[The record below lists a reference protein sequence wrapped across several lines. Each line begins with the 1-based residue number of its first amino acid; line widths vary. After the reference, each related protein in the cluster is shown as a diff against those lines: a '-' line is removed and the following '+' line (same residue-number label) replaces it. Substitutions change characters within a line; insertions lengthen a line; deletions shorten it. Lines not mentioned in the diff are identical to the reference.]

1 MKTLRAEI
9 ICVGT
14 ELLLGDILNTNA
26 QYLSRAL
33 SELGIAV
40 YNQQVVGDN
49 KERLE
54 QAVRIA
60 KERSDIVIFSG
71 GLGPTDDDLTKQ
83 TVAAVYNDELVHNAE
98 IEEKI
103 RLHFEKMNREM
114 TDNNKKQ
121 AYVPKRGRYL
131 PNENGTAPGI
141 MFIDGEKLA
150 VLLPGPPRELE
161 PMMAN
166 QVMPILSK
174 LVKGV
179 IRSRYVKTMGIGE
192 SMLETKI
199 TRFLES
205 KNPTAALYAKGDGE
219 VTIRLTAKALE
230 DKEAAD
236 MLDAQYKELEAE
248 IGEYIYGVDVE
259 NAETVIVNTLKRTMQ
274 SVATAESCTGGKIA
288 SRITSVAGASQVF
301 ELGVCT
307 YSDKQK
313 VQILD
318 VDQDVLEKHT
328 AVSSEVAAQMAQN
341 VRLKAESDY
350 GVATTGYAGPDGEDV
365 GLVYIA
371 VATKDKTY
379 IMKHH
384 FAGRREVI
392 INLASQYAL
401 DLLRRVMCG
410 LPVEAAQ
417 IISNDPPKKKK
428 GGIGKAILT
437 LILLLL
443 LATALAFGWL
453 WYKNGM
459 DISAVPII
467 KDFFST
473 PTVASVVAERQNTD
487 FFQKGFEQ
495 ETSDLA
501 SGSWAQNLRLEGWI
515 TFKTTGEEFA
525 VASRRQSE
533 NDACTV
539 YEDSPIG
546 DMTTYAGF
554 KGDALYTEEEISK
567 ISGDV
572 QVTVFDTQNSYREY
586 YFYSIVTYTQSQFEG
601 LMKMSDGKDVAN
613 EAVKDSIVKFETN
626 EISEFDQFIA
636 FKQIHENGNITVYY
650 AKNDTGGVVV
660 QKPEKTPE
668 AEIEDESSSADET
681 PQPSATPTATPEASP
696 SVTPSATPSVSP
708 SATPST
714 NPSVTPTATPSVSPS
729 ATPSA
734 KPTPT
739 VKPTATPKVTPTVKP
754 TATPKATA
762 TVKPT
767 ATPKATA
774 TVKPTA
780 TPKVTPTPTAKPTAT
795 PKPTPTP
802 TAKPTATPKP
812 TPTPQPEYTLTVT
825 MNGRV
830 VTGPANEIL
839 AQIVSKE
846 MTSSWNAEALKAQAV
861 ATHTYLRYQY
871 ASGVSAPAV
880 AGRETPYSSVAAAVN
895 EVADKIMTINGR
907 AVYTPYFASSAG
919 RTNASSEVWGGHYS
933 HLVSVESKY
942 DHLANGYKGTV
953 KISLED
959 MEEILDDIGIKAEGD
974 PEDWFEIVNYTSG
987 GYVNE
992 MKICGKTKYESSG
1005 SKKTITGRRMR
1016 EDILSGKGLRSAAF
1030 DIEYDAEKE
1039 RFVFTTYGYGHGA
1052 GMSQWGAQLYAQN
1065 EGWSYKQ
1072 ILKHYYTG
1080 VSIESV
1086 N

>member
-1 MKTLRAEI
+1 LRAEI

-33 SELGIAV
+33 SELGIGV

-49 KERLE
+49 RERLE

-83 TVAAVYNDELVHNAE
+83 TVAAVYNDELVHNE
-98 IEEKI
+98 EVEEKI
-103 RLHFEKMNREM
+103 RIHFEKMNRIM

-131 PNENGTAPGI
+131 PNDNGTAPGI

-166 QVMPILSK
+166 QVMPILSR

-179 IRSRYVKTMGIGE
+179 IKSRYVKTMCIGE

-199 TRFLES
+199 AHFLES
-205 KNPTAALYAKGDGE
+205 ENPTAALYAKGDGE

-230 DKEAAD
+230 EKEANE
-236 MLDAQYKELEAE
+236 MLDEQYRALEAE
-248 IGEYIYGVDVE
+248 IGEYIYGVDVD

-274 SVATAESCTGGKIA
+274 SVAVAESCTGGKIA

-307 YSDKQK
+307 YSNRQK
-313 VQILD
+313 VELLD
-318 VDQDVLEKHT
+318 VNQDTVEEYT
-328 AVSSEVAAQMAQN
+328 EVSSLVAAQMAQN

-350 GVATTGYAGPDGEDV
+350 GVSTTGYAGPDGKDV

-371 VATKDKTY
+371 VATADKTY
-379 IMKHH
+379 VVKHH
-384 FAGRREVI
+384 FGGKRETI

-410 LPVEAAQ
+410 IPVADAEIMEQSKA
-417 IISNDPPKKKK
+417 KKKK
-428 GGIGKAILT
+428 GGVGKAILT
-437 LILLLL
+437 FILLLL
-443 LATALAFGWL
+443 LAAVLAFGWL

-459 DISAVPII
+459 DISAVPVL
-467 KDFFST
+467 KDIFST
-473 PTVASVVAERQNTD
+473 QTVASVIAERQNTD

-495 ETSDLA
+495 ETSDMI
-501 SGSWAQNLRLEGWI
+501 SGSWAQNRRLKGWI
-515 TFKTTGEEFA
+515 TVKTTKEEFA

-533 NDACTV
+533 KDAGTV
-539 YEDSPIG
+539 YEDSSIAT
-546 DMTTYAGF
+546 MKTYAGF
-554 KGDALYTEEEISK
+554 DDDVLYTETADIT
-567 ISGDV
+567 GDI
-572 QVTVFDTQNSYREY
+572 QLTVFDTNNSYREY
-586 YFYSIVTYTQSQFEG
+586 FVYAVVTYTQQQFDG
-601 LMKMSDGKDVAN
+601 LMKMSDSIDVAK
-613 EAVKDSIVKFETN
+613 EVIKDSAVKFETSD
-626 EISEFDQFIA
+626 ITEFDELIA
-636 FKQIHENGNITVYY
+636 LKKQDKNGNITVYF

-660 QKPEKTPE
+660 QKPTPKPE
-668 AEIEDESSSADET
+668 STFDSEDESSSEAENGEPT
-681 PQPSATPTATPEASP
+681 P
-696 SVTPSATPSVSP
+696 TPSAEPTAEPTVSPSVSP
-708 SATPST
+708 TVEPTETPA
-714 NPSVTPTATPSVSPS
+714 VTPTAT
-729 ATPSA
+729 AQ
-734 KPTPT
+734 
-739 VKPTATPKVTPTVKP
+739 
-754 TATPKATA
+754 
-762 TVKPT
+762 
-767 ATPKATA
+767 
-774 TVKPTA
+774 
-780 TPKVTPTPTAKPTAT
+780 PTPTAKPTPSPTAKPTPEPT
-795 PKPTPTP
+795 PKPTPVP
-802 TAKPTATPKP
+802 TAEPTPKP
-812 TPTPQPEYTLTVT
+812 TEKPSSGYTLTVT
-825 MNGRV
+825 MDGKV

-839 AQIVSKE
+839 AKIVSKE
-846 MTSSWNAEALKAQAV
+846 MTGSWNAEALKAQAV

-871 ASGVSAPAV
+871 ASGNSAPAV
-880 AGRETPYSSVAAAVN
+880 SGRETPYATVVAAVDQ
-895 EVADKIMTINGR
+895 VADKIMTINGK

-919 RTNASSEVWGGHYS
+919 RTNSSAEVWGGHYS

-942 DHLANGYKGTV
+942 DHLANGYEGKV
-953 KISLED
+953 KISLDD
-959 MEEILDDIGIKAEGD
+959 MEDIIEDIGIDPSGD

-992 MKICGKTKYESSG
+992 MKICGQTKYNG
-1005 SKKTITGRRMR
+1005 KTITGRKMR
-1016 EDILSGKGLRSAAF
+1016 EDILKGKGMRSAAF
-1030 DIEYDAEKE
+1030 DIDYDADDEE
-1039 RFVFTTYGYGHGA
+1039 FTFTTYGYGHGA

-1072 ILKHYYTG
+1072 ILTHYYTG
-1080 VSIESV
+1080 VTIQSI